1 MKKIKYFLNI
11 RKLPFRFLLL
21 LFSVGSGIGL
31 VWVGADKIYYFFDS
45 ILEIEIKSNY
55 SFIALLLGILT
66 FLTLWFFRTYDVREQ
81 IGQQDFHDALRMLAD
96 DKLIS
101 QEIAVLRLIDISKKT
116 KIYDDTIKLAF
127 IKRMK
132 APYKYKENEFR
143 NYAQHIFCW
152 LGERYRVKDKLDL
165 VSLDLGYQDF
175 RARDNDG
182 KKIKHFRA
190 KKGNY
195 FVLDSVNLRGAKLT
209 GVDLR
214 GADLTRADL
223 TGAKLKGAD
232 LRGADLTRAVFYRTD
247 LTEANLTG
255 TDLRGAN
262 LTEAY
267 LRGADLARADL
278 TGAKLKGADLTGAIL
293 TEADL
298 RGANLTGA
306 KLEGA
311 NLTEADLANLT
322 EADLAGANLTG
333 AKLEG
338 ANLVNKIGADF
349 KKMETSNG

>member
-45 ILEIEIKSNY
+45 ILAMEIKSNY

-96 DKLIS
+96 DKLVS

-132 APYKYKENEFR
+132 ARYKGNEFR
-143 NYAQHIFCW
+143 DYAQHIFCW
-152 LGERYRVKDKLDL
+152 LGKKYRVEDTLDL
-165 VSLDLGYQDF
+165 VSLDLSCQSF
-175 RARDNDG
+175 IAKDNKG
-182 KKIKHFRA
+182 NKIKYFRT

-195 FVLDSVNLRGAKLT
+195 FVLDSVNL
-209 GVDLR
+209 
-214 GADLTRADL
+214 
-223 TGAKLKGAD
+223 TGAKLKGVD
-232 LRGADLTRAVFYRTD
+232 
-247 LTEANLTG
+247 
-255 TDLRGAN
+255 
-262 LTEAY
+262 
-267 LRGADLARADL
+267 
-278 TGAKLKGADLTGAIL
+278 L

-298 RGANLTGA
+298 TKFKLIRANFYGANLTGA
-306 KLEGA
+306 D
-311 NLTEADLANLT
+311 LTGVD
-322 EADLAGANLTG
+322 LTG
-333 AKLEG
+333 A
-338 ANLVNKIGADF
+338 NFWSRF
-349 KKMETSNG
+349 KRKTSLSSASIAQGIVEILLPICS